1 MSDKEVVLSEDV
13 QAQIAKLDGM
23 SELLRKYMRPA
34 MQQSVSLLSGAV
46 APNIPTL
53 TGYARGTFGTHV
65 LDGGSLNI
73 TGYVGWKD
81 EPKAWYM
88 NIVESGAQP
97 HPLVPGFVTRRG
109 SGKAAWAGM
118 QRLGVTPLGE
128 HVKIGNQW
136 VTMHT
141 HPGFPGRFLLSNA
154 LESNQDNIGSIF
166 SQAAD
171 DMLGEVSIHD
181 SE

>member
-1 MSDKEVVLSEDV
+1 MSDEKVVLSEDL
-13 QAQIAKLDGM
+13 QAQIAKLEGM
-23 SELLRKYMRPA
+23 PDLLRKYMRPA
-34 MQQSVSLLSGAV
+34 MQQAVSLLSDAV
-46 APNIPTL
+46 EPNIPTL
-53 TGYARGTFGTHV
+53 TGTARATFGTHV
-65 LDGGSLNI
+65 LDGGSLSL

-88 NIVESGAQP
+88 HIVEIGAGAHNLSAAPYQ
-97 HPLVPGFVTRRG
+97 HMKNRRN
-109 SGKAAWAGM
+109 
-118 QRLGVTPLGE
+118 GE
-128 HVKIGNQW
+128 W
-136 VTMHT
+136 MTMHS

-154 LESNQDNIGSIF
+154 LDSNQDSIESIF